1 MTTEQIQL
9 ILQSEGYLTSIDRD
23 GDISFKAQGRKLY
36 ASVDD
41 EDTDYVR
48 FFLDLLVD
56 TDGKHEDRRVRSRK
70 QRRPQAQMRGS
81 GMILRQNDEGIL
93 LRIAVEGF
101 TDLETLVRNIERF
114 IDIVCSASYDISMA
128 LRRNN

>member
-56 TDGKHEDRRVRSRK
+56 TDGKTKTDVFEAANNVVRRLKCVK
-70 QRRPQAQMRGS
+70 C
-81 GMILRQNDEGIL
+81 MILRQNDEGIL